1 MYANVYSSGL
11 GEFGASNAWRLAP
24 FFLIALILH
33 VVLIGMMHLPRRVAF
48 ASASALEVR
57 LVPAQPPH
65 MDIAPHSASKYS
77 RQNTGAT
84 PPLKT
89 TRPASTTQQQSR
101 VDGSREA
108 DRSENTTNPLPRFSL
123 ESLRD
128 SVRRIVRDEA
138 RHLPPPTADYG
149 LADNRPILPE
159 LARALARK
167 EASVMQFADGLI
179 KVVTPSG
186 SVFCMRPTPTFAKG
200 GPVEPTS
207 IPTNCP

>member
-1 MYANVYSSGL
+1 MYANAYSNGL
-11 GEFGASNAWRLAP
+11 GKFRASNAWRLAP

-48 ASASALEVR
+48 ASAPALEVR
-57 LVPAQPPH
+57 FIPARQPH
-65 MDIAPHSASKYS
+65 MNIAPHSSNKHS
-77 RQNTGAT
+77 RQSSGAT
-84 PPLKT
+84 PPLKA
-89 TRPASTTQQQSR
+89 TRPAPTTQQQSR
-101 VDGSREA
+101 VDSSREA
-108 DRSENTTNPLPRFSL
+108 DMSENTTNSLPLFSL

-128 SVRRIVRDEA
+128 SVRRIVREEA
-138 RHLPPPTADYG
+138 RHLPPATPDYG
-149 LADNRPILPE
+149 LADDRPILPE
-159 LARALARK
+159 LARALAPK